1 MKKLIA
7 VFVLSLMSMSVSF
20 AGENPKLFKEIK
32 RKLTLDLSKI
42 DLSKEKSVTVEFKI
56 VNQEIEILKISG
68 SEELQEIMVKE
79 LEEMFIKSDSECDT
93 IHQYKF
99 SFSNE

>member
-7 VFVLSLMSMSVSF
+7 VFVLSLMSMSLSF

-42 DLSKEKSVTVEFKI
+42 DLSQEKSVTVEFII
-56 VNQEIEILKISG
+56 VDQEIEILKISG

-79 LEEMFIKSDSECDT
+79 LEEMFIKSDSECDE

-99 SFSNE
+99 SFKSE